1 MLNVFAQHPVSSLN
15 QGLRPFTISQS
26 ICLQI
31 NSKEACSLCNEFKKE
46 FKKIRLHY
54 YNGSFLP
61 QKLKTSASDCLDI
74 EFHCLPST
82 CALSKI
88 NCIAL
93 QSKQQR
99 QSC

>member
-46 FKKIRLHY
+46 F
-54 YNGSFLP
+54 
-61 QKLKTSASDCLDI
+61 
-74 EFHCLPST
+74 
-82 CALSKI
+82 
-88 NCIAL
+88 
-93 QSKQQR
+93 
-99 QSC
+99 